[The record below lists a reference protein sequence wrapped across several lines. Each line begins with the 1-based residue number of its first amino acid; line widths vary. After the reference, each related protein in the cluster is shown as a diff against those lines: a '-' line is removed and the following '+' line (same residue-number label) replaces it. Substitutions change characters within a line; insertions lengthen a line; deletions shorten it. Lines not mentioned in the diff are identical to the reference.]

1 MAKKSDLAGWRKC
14 VTTGHS
20 LLVAMVFTLSGVAC
34 VGFGSWVLLVERN
47 FELGIGSLG
56 GGVALLFA
64 SMIGRFESVKV
75 WGVEAKMRQLN
86 ETVDKAEDA
95 LEQLRKL
102 TELTS
107 LGMVRLYSGLGRYAE
122 APNMVELSQ
131 LTSSVKSVLFQIG
144 SSEDVIHRALEPWV
158 RICALVAHKNVREEL
173 HALLEP
179 IRRELLHRK
188 EIAMPNEQ
196 LTLMPRLQAVEGY
209 LAQEANRVLECAP
222 SEIPERIESMV
233 AQAPELSMT
242 DKVRLSDLAAKAA
255 REVRFLV
262 TNYKFA
268 DNDYWNALPYQ

>member
-1 MAKKSDLAGWRKC
+1 MAKKSDLAGWRKL

-20 LLVAMVFTLSGVAC
+20 LLVGMVFTLTGVAC

-47 FELGIGSLG
+47 VELGIGALG

-122 APNMVELSQ
+122 APNMVELAQ

-158 RICALVAHKNVREEL
+158 RTCALVAHTNVREEL

-179 IRRELLHRK
+179 IRLELLHRK
-188 EIAMPNEQ
+188 QIAMPNEQ
-196 LTLMPRLQAVEGY
+196 LTLMPRLRAVEGY
-209 LAQEANRVLECAP
+209 LAQEVKRVLECAP

-233 AQAPELSMT
+233 ADAPELSMT